1 MSGCSAGLS
10 ATFRHVR
17 RGFLISA
24 LAAAAIFSAVSGAS
38 AAQLPNGGFEQG
50 SLSGWGYRAVSCAGV
65 VVSHGAGAS
74 GGISASPS
82 WGTYGGSFSLD
93 LPYGGAFIGAPFGS
107 HAALFA
113 QGGPSW
119 GILHRGF
126 RVPRNARNLSFKL
139 LWVNQSVLGAP
150 VRSPARSRAATPR
163 GVVLD
168 LGNWIAPRKSLRC
181 PTTAVRQYAQVDLLR
196 AGASP
201 RSLKKKDILARIWR
215 PLPGITLA
223 NSGNWTDQRL
233 SLKKFRGQR
242 VRLRIAVID
251 TAGYLNVAVDRLVI
265 RP

>member
-1 MSGCSAGLS
+1 
-10 ATFRHVR
+10 VR
-17 RGFLISA
+17 RGILISA
-24 LAAAAIFSAVSGAS
+24 VTAAAVFSAVAGAS
-38 AAQLPNGGFEQG
+38 AATLPNGGFEQG
-50 SLSGWGYRAVSCAGV
+50 SLSGWGYRAVSCGGIVA
-65 VVSHGAGAS
+65 SHGAGAS
-74 GGISASPS
+74 GGVVATPN

-107 HAALFA
+107 HAALFS
-113 QGGPSW
+113 QSGPSW

-126 RVPRNARNLSFKL
+126 RVPRSARYLNFDL
-139 LWVNQSVLGAP
+139 LWVNQALVGAP

-163 GVVLD
+163 GAALD
-168 LGNWIAPRKSLRC
+168 IGRWIRPSKKLRC
-181 PTTAVRQYAQVDLLR
+181 PSTATRQYAQVDLLR

-201 RSLKKKDILARIWR
+201 RSLKKKDILAKIWR

-223 NSGNWTDQRL
+223 NSGNWTKQRI